1 MSSLEQVLISDIAW
15 KYAELDLQQEGV
27 TVQTSRQLHDATLG
41 SVRFSHLEQQ
51 DVQGHPPSVPKL
63 DQHNSNAAASQSI
76 TENRALLQARNK
88 KNQQGQ
94 WQWGSNNPAAQQH
107 NK

>member
-1 MSSLEQVLISDIAW
+1 
-15 KYAELDLQQEGV
+15 
-27 TVQTSRQLHDATLG
+27 
-41 SVRFSHLEQQ
+41 
-51 DVQGHPPSVPKL
+51 VPKL